1 MRIFATAG
9 HVDHG
14 KSTLVRTLTG
24 TDPDRWDEEKR
35 RGLTIDIGF
44 AHMQL
49 PDGKRISFVDVPG
62 HIRFISNML
71 AGVGGIHGC
80 ILTIDAREGWMPQTE
95 EHLRI
100 LEFIGLRHGVIALT
114 KVDLCDEDTRD
125 LAVLDISDRVAGTF
139 LAAAPVVP
147 VSSTTG
153 LGLDE
158 LIEALMDMTRE
169 STESTD
175 RSRPR
180 LFVDRVFAA
189 KGSGT
194 VVTGTLTDGSFSV
207 GDTVMVSPTQHTA
220 RIRSIQSLGESHD
233 TIGPGNRVALNLSGI
248 DHGDISRGHVV
259 VLPDEWFI
267 SDKVDA
273 RLDVLAHLDHA
284 VSRRG
289 AFTVHIGS
297 DEIPTRLRVLGADRI
312 DPGCSAHV
320 RLYLDRR
327 IPLLPGDRFVLRESG
342 RSETVG
348 GGEILDIDPVL
359 SATRAQP
366 DKSIDRILDER
377 KVVTAD
383 HLRLL
388 TGIDVP
394 PTVGVWIL
402 SPAEH
407 ERRTRAIGALLETAD
422 SSGFDI
428 AQLDD
433 IDRALVGEISAVT
446 IEDGRVRQAG
456 VEDPIVH
463 HPAIARLEEQRCAP
477 DGCTDISLAELRR
490 LAKIGLVFESQGEWF
505 HRCAL
510 EDAHEATRNLLALHP
525 DGFTVSQLRERL
537 GITRKHA
544 VPLASA
550 LDARGIT
557 RRRGDLRIAGP
568 RL

>member
-14 KSTLVRTLTG
+14 KSTLIRTLTG
-24 TDPDRWDEEKR
+24 IDPDRWDEEKR

-44 AHMQL
+44 AHMVL
-49 PDGKRISFVDVPG
+49 PSGERVSFVDVPG

-100 LEFIGLRHGVIALT
+100 LEFVGLRHGVIALT
-114 KVDLCDEDTRD
+114 KIDLCDDDTRD
-125 LAVLDISDRVAGTF
+125 LAILDITDRVAGTF
-139 LAAAPVVP
+139 LATAPVVP
-147 VSSTTG
+147 VSSATG
-153 LGLDE
+153 LGLD
-158 LIEALMDMTRE
+158 ALVVALDHMAHE
-169 STESTD
+169 SNGSID
-175 RSRPR
+175 RNRPR
-180 LFVDRVFAA
+180 LFIDRVFAA

-207 GDTVMVSPTQHTA
+207 GDTVMISPMKLTA
-220 RIRSIQSLGESHD
+220 RVRSIQSLGESHD
-233 TIGPGNRVALNLSGI
+233 TIGPGHRVALNLSGI
-248 DHGDISRGHVV
+248 DHSAITRGDAVV
-259 VLPDEWFI
+259 RADEWFS

-289 AFTVHIGS
+289 AFTIHIGS
-297 DEIPTRLRVLGADRI
+297 DEVPARLRVLGTDHI
-312 DPGCSAHV
+312 DPGSSASV
-320 RLYLDRR
+320 RLYLERC

-342 RSETVG
+342 RSETIG
-348 GGEILDIDPVL
+348 GGEILDVDPVF
-359 SATRAQP
+359 SATRSRP
-366 DKSIDRILDER
+366 DRSIERIVHER
-377 KVVTAD
+377 KVVTAN

-388 TGIDVP
+388 TDIDVQ
-394 PTVGVWIL
+394 PTVGNWIL
-402 SPAEH
+402 SPEEH
-407 ERRTRAIGALLETAD
+407 ERRTAAIGALIEASD

-428 AQLDD
+428 AQLDE
-433 IDRALVGEISAVT
+433 IDRALVGAFSGVVID
-446 IEDGRVRQAG
+446 DGRVRRAG
-456 VEDPIVH
+456 VEDPLVQ
-463 HPAIARLEEQRCAP
+463 HPAIARLEQQRCAP
-477 DGCTDISLAELRR
+477 DACTDISPAELRR
-490 LAKIGLVFESQGEWF
+490 LAKIGVVFESQGEWF

-510 EDAHEATRNLLALHP
+510 DDAQEAARTLLASHP
-525 DGFTVSQLRERL
+525 DGFTVSQLREHL

-557 RRRGDLRIAGP
+557 RRRGDVRIAGP